1 MTVELFS
8 GDTAAARRV
17 VAEAQQSVPQDQL
30 FRLLISNGFAWL
42 PEPADVRA
50 FLARGPQPTLGTDSA
65 SFLLWKAD
73 FAWLTGDS
81 AGQRAWGDSAR
92 REFARRVVAL
102 PANPSIRSEYAQ
114 ALAHAGRPTE
124 ALREAR
130 EALALIL
137 AQGTAR
143 RSGSY
148 SMALDLAAT
157 VAMYVGN
164 HAAALDWLEEQR
176 TLPMHWSSS
185 YLRVNPYYR
194 PLLGNPRFERL
205 TADASQ

>member
-1 MTVELFS
+1 ALLTPRLDERVARMWRLGLLDEVRDLRDRGLES
-8 GDTAAARRV
+8 GATA
-17 VAEAQQSVPQDQL
+17 S
-30 FRLLISNGFAWL
+30 
-42 PEPADVRA
+42 RA
-50 FLARGPQPTLGTDSA
+50 IG
-65 SFLLWKAD
+65 
-73 FAWLTGDS
+73 
-81 AGQRAWGDSAR
+81 
-92 REFARRVVAL
+92 
-102 PANPSIRSEYAQ
+102 YAQ